1 MNLPRG
7 RNWLAAVV
15 ALVLTALLGAGESP
29 AATATLPAQLS
40 DRAFW
45 DLSAGLSEPDGYFR
59 SDNLV
64 SNEHT
69 FQYVIPALLEQVA
82 PGGVYLGVAPD
93 QNFTYIVATAP
104 RMAFILDVRRGNL
117 RQHLMYKALIEM
129 SADRVEFVSRLFSK
143 PKPRGLGPRSTVAE
157 IFAAFAEVP
166 TSEAMYRQG
175 VIAITDQ
182 LVRRHGFPLTPDD
195 LEQLESI
202 YFAFFWDGPSV
213 RYSSGVG
220 LGGRGR
226 GSGFP
231 TYEEL
236 MVQSDWNGVPRSYLA
251 SEEHFGRLKSLQ
263 ERNLI
268 VPVVGNF
275 AGPKALR
282 GIGDYLRQH
291 GATVTSFYVSNVEQ
305 YLYQDGVFDAFARN
319 VAMLP
324 IDGSSTFI
332 RSVWTRFGYQG
343 RLLGPDRR
351 ATALY
356 PIRRFVR
363 DFEDGLLPSY
373 YDLNSRSR

>member
-1 MNLPRG
+1 
-7 RNWLAAVV
+7 
-15 ALVLTALLGAGESP
+15 
-29 AATATLPAQLS
+29 
-40 DRAFW
+40 
-45 DLSAGLSEPDGYFR
+45 
-59 SDNLV
+59 
-64 SNEHT
+64 
-69 FQYVIPALLEQVA
+69 
-82 PGGVYLGVAPD
+82 
-93 QNFTYIVATAP
+93 
-104 RMAFILDVRRGNL
+104 
-117 RQHLMYKALIEM
+117 
-129 SADRVEFVSRLFSK
+129 
-143 PKPRGLGPRSTVAE
+143 
-157 IFAAFAEVP
+157 
-166 TSEAMYRQG
+166 
-175 VIAITDQ
+175 
-182 LVRRHGFPLTPDD
+182 
-195 LEQLESI
+195 
-202 YFAFFWDGPSV
+202 V